1 MTISDQLLLLNSTK
15 TAIAAAIEN
24 KGVTVG
30 AVPFADYPAKIAEI
44 SGGGTPTT
52 GWVRP
57 ADWLELPEVLE
68 TDQKMVGLHAVFSD
82 ANFLALKCTGG
93 YTVDWGDGVVE
104 NFASGVQANHEYDFN
119 NPALAASIT
128 ALPYKQAIV
137 TVTPQTGQNLTSLN
151 LFVKH
156 NQAGLVNGYASGW
169 LDLRI
174 SGQSLATLTISGTS
188 TSLVRHTLLE
198 QVEILNSGV
207 TSMSYMFN
215 SCYSLTSIP
224 LLNTGSVTN
233 MSYMFSSCYS
243 LTSIPLLDTSS
254 VTNMSYM
261 FNCCY
266 SLTSMPMLDTGSVTN
281 MSSMFYGCRALASI
295 PLLNTGSVTNMS
307 YMFYGCYALASIPA
321 LNTSS
326 VTSMPSMF
334 YNCYALAS
342 IPVLDTSSVTNMSS
356 MFFNCYALASIPLLD
371 TGSVTDMSSMFYN
384 CLNLSS
390 INTIGTKITH
400 SVANCKL
407 SAAALNAYYTNLP
420 TVTGQT
426 LTVTGNY
433 GVLGDDPSI
442 ATAKGWTVTG

>member
-198 QVEILNSGV
+198 QVEILNS
-207 TSMSYMFN
+207 
-215 SCYSLTSIP
+215 
-224 LLNTGSVTN
+224 SVTN
-233 MSYMFSSCYS
+233 MSS
-243 LTSIPLLDTSS
+243 
-254 VTNMSYM
+254 M
-261 FNCCY
+261 FNNCY
-266 SLTSMPMLDTGSVTN
+266 ALASIPMLDTGSVTN
-281 MSSMFYGCRALASI
+281 MSSMFNNCYSLTSI
-295 PLLNTGSVTNMS
+295 PALNTSSVANMLG
-307 YMFYGCYALASIPA
+307 MFYGCYALASIP
-321 LNTSS
+321 
-326 VTSMPSMF
+326 M
-334 YNCYALAS
+334 
-342 IPVLDTSSVTNMSS
+342 LDTSSVTNMAN
-356 MFFNCYALASIPLLD
+356 MFASCYSLTSIPALN
-371 TGSVTDMSSMFYN
+371 TSSVTNISGMFSS

-400 SVANCKL
+400 SVASCKL

-433 GVLGDDPSI
+433 GVSGDAPSI

>member
-15 TAIAAAIEN
+15 TAIAAAIED
-24 KGVTVG
+24 KGVAVG

-44 SGGGTPTT
+44 SGGGTPTP

-68 TDQKMVGLHAVFSD
+68 TDQKMVGLHAVFPD
-82 ANFLALKCTGG
+82 ANFLALKCAGG

-104 NFASGVQANHEYDFN
+104 NFASGVQANHEYNFN
-119 NPALAASIT
+119 NPALAASAT

-137 TVTPQTGQNLTSLN
+137 TVTPQAGQNLTSLN

-188 TSLVRHTLLE
+188 TTLVRHILLE
-198 QVEILNSGV
+198 QVEILNS
-207 TSMSYMFN
+207 
-215 SCYSLTSIP
+215 
-224 LLNTGSVTN
+224 SVTN
-233 MSYMFSSCYS
+233 MS
-243 LTSIPLLDTSS
+243 
-254 VTNMSYM
+254 N
-261 FNCCY
+261 
-266 SLTSMPMLDTGSVTN
+266 
-281 MSSMFYGCRALASI
+281 
-295 PLLNTGSVTNMS
+295 
-307 YMFYGCYALASIPA
+307 
-321 LNTSS
+321 
-326 VTSMPSMF
+326 MF

-342 IPVLDTSSVTNMSS
+342 IPVLDTSSVTLMSS
-356 MFFNCYALASIPLLD
+356 MFANCYALASIPVLDTISVALMSGMFFNCYALASIPALNTSSVTSMSSMFANCYALASIPALNTSSVTNMSSMFANCYALASIPVLD
-371 TGSVTDMSSMFYN
+371 TSSVTDMSSMFANCYALASIPALNTSSVTNMSSMFYN

-400 SVANCKL
+400 SIANCKL

-433 GVLGDDPSI
+433 GVSGDDPSI